1 MSNIALPNPA
11 QQSDI
16 NAALLQAVAALPLL
30 PPVVTVSPLVP
41 ASTNYTYIVVTKVNG
56 EVTPGTA
63 STTTGAATLTSA
75 TPNAIAWNPP
85 ANNSPGQSPAPV
97 YDVYRSVGG
106 ATQGKIASNI
116 SATSLVDSG
125 LVGDTTTA
133 PAFNT
138 SGTFAGGIIA
148 PAQVA
153 AASGAITQVTGV
165 VAITKTGTL
174 AALTLAQP
182 VAGSASAGGQDGSR
196 LTIIATTAL
205 AHTVTTAANGVNGSL
220 HIITFAA
227 SPTTGLNSVDLVAY
241 NGVWY
246 VVSLNGPA
254 LT

>member
-41 ASTNYTYIVVTKVNG
+41 ASTTYTYVVVTKVNG
-56 EVTPGTA
+56 EVTPGTGT
-63 STTTGAATLTSA
+63 TTTGAASLASA

-138 SGTFAGGIIA
+138 SGTMSVGVIA
-148 PAQVA
+148 PVTVA
-153 AASGAITQVTGV
+153 AASGAISVAAGV
-165 VAITKTGTL
+165 VAVTAAGV
-174 AALTLAQP
+174 AALTLAVP
-182 VAGSASAGGQDGSR
+182 VAGPASAGGQDGSQ
-196 LTIIATTAL
+196 LTIVAITAQ
-205 AHTVTTAANGVNGSL
+205 AHTVTTPVNGLNGTL
-220 HIITFAA
+220 HIATFGAA
-227 SPTTGLNSVDLVAY
+227 VGDAVTLTAY
-241 NGVWY
+241 NGKWY
-246 VVSLNGPA
+246 ATSLNGVVIS
-254 LT
+254 

>member
-148 PAQVA
+148 PVQVA
-153 AASGAITQVTGV
+153 AASGAISQVTGV
-165 VAITKTGTL
+165 VAITAAGVAAMTL
-174 AALTLAQP
+174 AVP
-182 VAGSASAGGQDGSR
+182 IAGPASAGGQDGAQ
-196 LTIIATTAL
+196 LTIVAITAQ
-205 AHTVTTAANGVNGSL
+205 AHTVTTPANGLNGTL
-220 HIITFAA
+220 HIATFTAA
-227 SPTTGLNSVDLVAY
+227 VGNAVTLTAY
-241 NGVWY
+241 NGKWY
-246 VVSLNGPA
+246 A
-254 LT
+254 TTLTGVAIT